1 MCAYPTYNKAARDPC
16 VARHQNRE
24 DSAVQNVCPD
34 YYERFHC
41 IADRC
46 RHNCCIGWEIDVDE
60 DALAAY
66 RTVGGEMGERCAG
79 ILQRTAMHRTLSSAR
94 ASVARF

>member
-1 MCAYPTYNKAARDPC
+1 M
-16 VARHQNRE
+16 
-24 DSAVQNVCPD
+24 QNVCPD

-46 RHNCCIGWEIDVDE
+46 RHNCCVGWEIDVDE

-66 RTVGGEMGERCAG
+66 RTVGGEMGERLRRNIAEDG
-79 ILQRTAMHRTLSSAR
+79 DAPHFILGEGERCPFLNEKNLCGETV
-94 ASVARF
+94 ASPCPLWASKWA